1 MYKIDSNFT
10 ASPTW
15 MFPHASVSNKK
26 EKLKLQTLLSYF
38 AISVIKTNQLFEH
51 FIFFCT
57 LFRVRSLY
65 HLGSVLNLC
74 GLRLQEDDQSY
85 DKNTTTIM

>member
-51 FIFFCT
+51 FIFFE
-57 LFRVRSLY
+57 LYFVSGAKFISSWVSFEFVRIAIA
-65 HLGSVLNLC
+65 
-74 GLRLQEDDQSY
+74 RR
-85 DKNTTTIM
+85 